1 MRRGFDPRRDPSAA
15 LLQPV
20 ACRVRQPWATMEPAA
35 TVPEGALWA
44 LAALP
49 SGTSALVPMGR
60 VMQVAAPGT
69 REAQLEFQDVYSPQT
84 GEGPWVCIAMMD
96 EKGRVSG
103 RLLAT
108 DMANWEAVSP
118 GEVGTEWLAELA
130 EQPRRFASAGW
141 WSGAALATAREAVE
155 REWDRLVQSMVAA
168 WEGDRGSDNS
178 SAANSLDAMRGQDT
192 LAGSLASIAAAFA
205 HGASTRAAQ

>member
-1 MRRGFDPRRDPSAA
+1 
-15 LLQPV
+15 
-20 ACRVRQPWATMEPAA
+20 
-35 TVPEGALWA
+35 
-44 LAALP
+44 
-49 SGTSALVPMGR
+49 MGR

-84 GEGPWVCIAMMD
+84 
-96 EKGRVSG
+96 
-103 RLLAT
+103 
-108 DMANWEAVSP
+108 
-118 GEVGTEWLAELA
+118 
-130 EQPRRFASAGW
+130 GW